1 MLGMGEVRIDRASAV
16 GGARRFILQARDPVT
31 DCPILEARVSIDDLD
46 ALRSVLQVEDG
57 EDPDFSYVYDLDG
70 QGLDAI
76 QRLIGL
82 PFPRDLG
89 PVQIVPWSPLRE
101 IPYLVHT
108 EYELALMLEG
118 RKPLAVFGDAYPS
131 EWFDG
136 LIARFDP
143 YVADGRFVRR
153 IVDTPLPK
161 PHISGGERVDGVRH
175 VYVALPGEQ
184 WRIDAYI
191 QLFEDHEGG
200 WNETRERRLG
210 LLLGYEEWQCDWWE
224 AHRPGLRKG
233 G

>member
-1 MLGMGEVRIDRASAV
+1 MLGMGEVRIDRARAV
-16 GGARRFILQARDPVT
+16 GSARGFILQARDPVT

-46 ALRSVLQVEDG
+46 ALRSVLQVEGG

-70 QGLDAI
+70 QDLDAI
-76 QRLIGL
+76 QTLIGL

-89 PVQIVPWSPLRE
+89 PVQIVPWSPLRD

-131 EWFDG
+131 EWFDER
-136 LIARFDP
+136 IARFDP
-143 YVADGRFVRR
+143 YVADGRLVRR
-153 IVDTPLPK
+153 IIDAPFPEPRIL
-161 PHISGGERVDGVRH
+161 GDERVDGVRH

-191 QLFEDHEGG
+191 QLMDDLRRDG
-200 WNETRERRLG
+200 WNDARERRQG

-224 AHRPGLRKG
+224 AHRPGKA
-233 G
+233 